1 MSSDTSVTPVL
12 SCRYAVVVISSKVAS
27 VPNQRNRDSRMWEGK
42 PTRRNSL
49 TRKDPPPATSNRPLM
64 LEKSLSNMLTSRS
77 NTPSPRSSTT
87 PMADTLVAW
96 VPQAPRMPP
105 MEWVG

>member
-1 MSSDTSVTPVL
+1 MTPSL
-12 SCRYAVVVISSKVAS
+12 SCRYAVVVISSKLAS
-27 VPNQRNRDSRMWEGK
+27 VPNQRNRDSRMWDGN

-49 TRKDPPPATSNRPLM
+49 TRKLPPPATSNRPVM
-64 LEKSLSNMLTSRS
+64 LEKSLSNWEISRS
-77 NTPSPRSSTT
+77 KTPSPRSSTT

-96 VPQAPRMPP
+96 VRQAPRMPP